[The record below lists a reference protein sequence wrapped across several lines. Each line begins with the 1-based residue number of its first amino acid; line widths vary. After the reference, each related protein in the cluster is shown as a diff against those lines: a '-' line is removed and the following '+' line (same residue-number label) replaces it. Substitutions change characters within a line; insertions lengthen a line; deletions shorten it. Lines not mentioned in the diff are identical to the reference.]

1 MGWSFRI
8 LYVDMVVATL
18 GARDFYGVVS
28 GFSQGLQPMKLLI
41 TREKK
46 PLVPRVGL
54 GVVLTTIKSVTL
66 EERGCVRPL
75 VLKAPPVDPPVI
87 IFL

>member
-1 MGWSFRI
+1 MGWSYNI
-8 LYVDMVVATL
+8 LYIDMVMATL
-18 GARDFYGVVS
+18 GARGLYCGVS
-28 GFSQGLQPMKLLI
+28 GFGQVLQLMKLLI
-41 TREKK
+41 VREKK

-54 GVVLTTIKSVTL
+54 GIVLSSIKSVTL

-87 IFL
+87 IFW